1 MLSFLGIGKS
11 VSARDQ
17 LCRMV
22 VEPLEV
28 CLIEKLLA
36 GECHV
41 WRSVVMVKNLP
52 VLLPAFQLYVSDCF
66 L

>member
-1 MLSFLGIGKS
+1 MLSVLGIGKS
-11 VSARDQ
+11 VLARDQ
-17 LCRMV
+17 LCKMA

-28 CLIEKLLA
+28 CLIEKLLD

-41 WRSVVMVKNLP
+41 RSVVMVKNLP
-52 VLLPAFQLYVSDCF
+52 VLLPEFRLCVSDSF

>member
-1 MLSFLGIGKS
+1 MLSVLGIGKS
-11 VSARDQ
+11 VLARDQ
-17 LCRMV
+17 LCRMA

-28 CLIEKLLA
+28 CLIEKLLD

-41 WRSVVMVKNLP
+41 WIVVMVKNLP
-52 VLLPAFQLYVSDCF
+52 VLLPEFRLHVSDSF